1 MLNETA
7 PNFKLKDQNGNEFE
21 LYNNLD
27 QKVLLVFYPKDD
39 SPVCTKQLN
48 DYNQNL
54 SEFNA
59 LGLKV
64 VGINTEG
71 AKSHSTFCENLKLDF
86 ILLSDVD
93 KKVSKLYNAINMFG
107 INKRKIV
114 LINTDKKI
122 QFEKSVLPFY
132 YLNSDRIMKE
142 VKAKKMDLLT

>member
-59 LGLKV
+59 LGFKV